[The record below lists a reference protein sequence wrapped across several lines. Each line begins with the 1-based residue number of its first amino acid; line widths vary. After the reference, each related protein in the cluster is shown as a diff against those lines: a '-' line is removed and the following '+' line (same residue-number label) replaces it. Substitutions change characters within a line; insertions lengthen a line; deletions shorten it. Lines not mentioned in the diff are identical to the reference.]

1 MPILDEIKYSFKQ
14 GGALTRL
21 IYINLGVFVVIR
33 LLLALFSLT
42 YPSYFVIDRWLSVPA
57 DPKALL
63 FQPWSIITYM
73 FLHVEF
79 LHILFNMLYLYWFGK
94 IFLQYFNP
102 RQLLGVYFMGG
113 ISGALLYIVSYNT
126 LPVLYQLA
134 PNSVMMGASAS
145 VMAIIFAV
153 SKYAPSYKVHLMF
166 LGPVKLMHIALVLF
180 VIDLISIP
188 NMSNTG
194 GHLAHI
200 GGALFGVFY
209 TSRIVKGKDL
219 TMRFN
224 RMMDKIVSFFSS
236 KSKMKVTYSK
246 TKRPMSDM
254 EYNAQKKKRQGNIDR
269 ILDKIKKSGYDSLS
283 KQEKEDLFNASSNQ
297 N

>member
-21 IYINLGVFVVIR
+21 IYVNLGVFVVIR

-42 YPSYFVIDRWLSVPA
+42 YPSYFVLDRWLSVPA
-57 DPKALL
+57 DPEALL

-94 IFLQYFNP
+94 IFLQFFNP

-126 LPVLYQLA
+126 LPALYQLA

-153 SKYAPSYKVHLMF
+153 AKYAPNFKVHLMF

-188 NMSNTG
+188 TMSNTG

-219 TMRFN
+219 TMKFN
-224 RMMDKIVSFFSS
+224 RMMDRIVSLFSS
-236 KSKMKVTYSK
+236 KSKMKVTYSA
-246 TKRPMSDM
+246 TKKPMSDM
-254 EYNAQKKKRQGNIDR
+254 EYNAQKKKRQGNVDR